1 MMETK
6 VILASKSPR
15 RRELFKEICSSFL
28 CIDTKIDEDE
38 SKKLPPLECVRD
50 LAKRKAKL
58 AASTYPNDL
67 VIGCDTIVILDEE
80 IIGKPYNYEG
90 AVSML
95 HTLSDKTHEVV
106 TAYTFIYQGHEFDGE
121 VHSFVKFNK
130 LDDELIERY
139 VKEKA
144 PYDKA
149 GAYGIQESSKV
160 YPLIDSFSG
169 SYTNIMG
176 FPTSEILR
184 DLKGFCKDFD
194 LKVEFLH

>member
-1 MMETK
+1 MDTK
-6 VILASKSPR
+6 VTLASKSPR

-28 CIDTKIDEDE
+28 CIDTEIDEEE
-38 SKKLPPLECVRD
+38 SKKLAPLECVRD

-58 AASTYPNDL
+58 GAKSYPDDL
-67 VIGCDTIVILDEE
+67 VIGCDTIVILEDE
-80 IIGKPYNYEG
+80 IIGKPYNYDR
-90 AVSML
+90 ALDML

-106 TAYTFIYQGHEFDGE
+106 TAYTFIYQDHELDGE

-149 GAYGIQESSKV
+149 GAYGIQESSKE
-160 YPLIDSFSG
+160 YPLIDSFRG

-176 FPTSEILR
+176 FPTSEILK
-184 DLKGFCKDFD
+184 DLKKFCSDFD
-194 LKVEFLH
+194 LKIEFLH